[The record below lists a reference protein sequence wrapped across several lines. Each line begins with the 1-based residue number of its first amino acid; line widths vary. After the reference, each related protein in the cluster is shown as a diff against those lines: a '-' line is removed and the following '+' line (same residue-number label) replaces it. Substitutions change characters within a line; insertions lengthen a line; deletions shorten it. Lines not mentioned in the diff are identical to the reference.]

1 MTQLGTDLLN
11 SVQKSFAGY
20 LMRDKDLKRIANRVR
35 DGTDYED
42 ANEYAVRVG
51 ELLAKSID
59 DNTQSLAYMS
69 EEVARELLTPL
80 LSETHD
86 LVAGASAQVQKNMN
100 NAAGIGLEAL
110 EPDLDTNRIDGLV
123 NKVASY
129 DTYDEA
135 RWVMHDPVVNYHQA
149 IVDQAIRK
157 NASAHTKAGFDA
169 VIIRKTEA
177 HKTITGR
184 KIIRGK
190 AYPYKYTVPCKWCAG
205 LEGVYRYKDVSNTGN
220 DVFRRHEACRC
231 IIIYK
236 DANKT
241 INVRTQH
248 EWTGE
253 DVSNIIAKIGR
264 AESEQEAKADTV
276 NVAKDQ
282 TPQTGLRIP
291 DIQEPKRPRRSD
303 FADTEKYEAAKNVYM
318 AEREKYKSIEE
329 EFISSHLSDR
339 RISIAEFE
347 KWCEEQN
354 IVIDKDMTSVD
365 ERALALLQS
374 RWQKLSEEFPIVENM
389 RYKVQDTFGANRA
402 AAYFGFENTG
412 EYVAQASGGFYYGE
426 IARNYENML
435 ADRFYGVTTGGLV
448 KGDGTMYALV
458 DHEFGHN
465 VQGAIR
471 TALTEYDPRYDG
483 VPTNES
489 TARRLAF
496 EKDIRDSLYGKQGMS
511 EYATTNTEELFAEG
525 FCAWYGGEKTE
536 FANAMGELLSRWMI
550 E

>member
-1 MTQLGTDLLN
+1 MTEFGSALLG

-20 LMRDKDLKRIANRVR
+20 LMTDKDLARLSNRVR
-35 DGTDYED
+35 DGTDYQD
-42 ANEYAVRVG
+42 ANEYAARVG

-59 DNTQSLAYMS
+59 DNTKTLAFMS
-69 EEVARELLTPL
+69 RDVAQEVLTPL
-80 LSETHD
+80 LTENHEIVSQAAAT
-86 LVAGASAQVQKNMN
+86 VQKNMN
-100 NAAGIGLEAL
+100 DAAGIGMGVLTA
-110 EPDLDTNRIDGLV
+110 DLDTNRINGLID
-123 NKVASY
+123 KVASY
-129 DTYDEA
+129 DTYEQA
-135 RWVMHDPVVNYHQA
+135 KWVLNEPVVNYSQA
-149 IVDQAIRK
+149 VVDQTIRK
-157 NASAHTKAGFDA
+157 NAQAHSKAGFEP

-177 HKTITGR
+177 AKTVNSF
-184 KIIRGK
+184 KVVRGK
-190 AYPYKYTVPCKWCAG
+190 KYPYKYKIPCKWCAG
-205 LEGVYRYKDVSNTGN
+205 LEGVYKYKDVSNTGN
-220 DVFRRHEACRC
+220 NVFRRHESCRC

-489 TARRLAF
+489 TARWLAF